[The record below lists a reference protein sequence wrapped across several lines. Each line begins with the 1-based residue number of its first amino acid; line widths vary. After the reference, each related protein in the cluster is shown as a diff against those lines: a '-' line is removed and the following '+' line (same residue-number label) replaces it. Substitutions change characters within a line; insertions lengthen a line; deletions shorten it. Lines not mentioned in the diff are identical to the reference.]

1 MQKIPAK
8 ISNQIWLIKIVA
20 IFTTFFAHMP
30 VSAKTLSL
38 SESYSWLVR
47 LFSFLG
53 MVGVPTFFIVSGYLF
68 KPGKIIKRAK
78 SLLIPLVIWGGT
90 TYSLHCFN
98 IGFATFS
105 IKGLVLWTLGY
116 NCYLYFVPVLF
127 AIIML
132 YNMFSNDWIW
142 ILTGIISVWLYQ
154 MHFISYSGVTLTP
167 YMNPLNFIPYFAFGR
182 IVRTYNLWENFQST
196 SVWIVSIVVMVIFF
210 VLKEYYVHVWYFEL
224 SSFIVNIAFAIFLI
238 SITRCFERIPDSIV
252 TLGKSTFVIYLCHMP
267 IATTINKLLSNHL
280 IGPLEPIKVLIA
292 FVIVAGVVY
301 SGYVILSR
309 LHYYKFMAY
318 IGYRK

>member
-1 MQKIPAK
+1 
-8 ISNQIWLIKIVA
+8 
-20 IFTTFFAHMP
+20 
-30 VSAKTLSL
+30 
-38 SESYSWLVR
+38 
-47 LFSFLG
+47 
-53 MVGVPTFFIVSGYLF
+53 
-68 KPGKIIKRAK
+68 
-78 SLLIPLVIWGGT
+78 
-90 TYSLHCFN
+90 
-98 IGFATFS
+98 
-105 IKGLVLWTLGY
+105 
-116 NCYLYFVPVLF
+116 
-127 AIIML
+127 
-132 YNMFSNDWIW
+132 
-142 ILTGIISVWLYQ
+142 
-154 MHFISYSGVTLTP
+154 
-167 YMNPLNFIPYFAFGR
+167 
-182 IVRTYNLWENFQST
+182 
-196 SVWIVSIVVMVIFF
+196 MVIFF